1 MRKKARFWKRVLI
14 VLVIAGA
21 LLFAFS
27 NSLLFAF
34 QRIRLGQLGCTVDR
48 RQIADNAITNL
59 QDCQKLWVHRV
70 NSFER
75 LQVVQDHFGGFEC
88 DLVFDNAAKTFRITH
103 PPAPANDL
111 TTDDYFRW
119 LKSSGKKMWLDVKDF
134 RPGDVEAGVRYF
146 LQSDSLYHI
155 RDQVVVESSELAL
168 VNMLAVEG
176 FIVSYL
182 VPAQLLEGH
191 GGDTVINLLPE
202 VAFVSQEDRFVA
214 ALKRR
219 YPQKKIITWALSF
232 DNFFNLSHFRSLLSD
247 PAVGIVLINIK
258 SRHYK

>member
-1 MRKKARFWKRVLI
+1 MRKKARFWKGVLI
-14 VLVIAGA
+14 VLVITGA

-27 NSLLFAF
+27 YSLLFAF
-34 QRIRLGQLGCTVDR
+34 QSMRLGQLGCSVDK
-48 RQIADNAITNL
+48 RQIADSGIAHL
-59 QDCQKLWVHRV
+59 QGCQKLWVHRV

-88 DLVFDNAAKTFRITH
+88 DLLFDPAAQTFRITH

-111 TTDDYFRW
+111 TADDYFRW

-134 RPGDVEAGVRYF
+134 RPADVEAGVRYF
-146 LQSDSLYHI
+146 LHSDSLYHI
-155 RDQVVVESSELAL
+155 RDQVVVESSEPAL
-168 VNMLAVEG
+168 VNMLAAEG

-182 VPAQLLEGH
+182 VPPQFLEGNSR
-191 GGDTVINLLPE
+191 DTVVSLLPE

-232 DNFFNLSHFRSLLSD
+232 DNYFNLSHFRSLLSD
-247 PAVGIVLINIK
+247 PAVAIILINIK

>member
-1 MRKKARFWKRVLI
+1 MRKKARFWKGVLI

-34 QRIRLGQLGCTVDR
+34 QRMRLGQLDCSVDK
-48 RQIADNAITNL
+48 RQIAGSNIANL
-59 QDCQKLWVHRV
+59 QGCQKLWVHRV

-75 LQVVQDHFGGFEC
+75 LQVIQDHFGGFEC
-88 DLVFDNAAKTFRITH
+88 DLVFDRVANTFRITH

-111 TTDDYFRW
+111 TADDYFRW

-134 RPGDVEAGVRYF
+134 QPADVEAGVRYF

-155 RDQVVVESSELAL
+155 RDQVVVESSEPAL
-168 VNMLAVEG
+168 VNRLATAG

-182 VPAQLLEGH
+182 VPPQFLEGNS
-191 GGDTVINLLPE
+191 GDTGINLLPE
-202 VAFVSQEDRFVA
+202 VSFVSQEDRFVA

-232 DNFFNLSHFRSLLSD
+232 DNYFNLSHFRSLLSD
-247 PAVGIVLINIK
+247 TTIGIVLINIK

>member
-1 MRKKARFWKRVLI
+1 MRKKARFWKSVLI

-21 LLFAFS
+21 LLFVFS

-34 QRIRLGQLGCTVDR
+34 QRMRLGQFGCTVAR
-48 RQIADNAITNL
+48 RQTADNAIANL

-88 DLVFDNAAKTFRITH
+88 DLVFDSAANSFSITH

-111 TTDDYFRW
+111 TADDYFRW
-119 LKSSGKKMWLDVKDF
+119 LKSSGKKMWLDIKDF
-134 RPGDVEAGVRYF
+134 RPADVEAGVRYF
-146 LQSDSLYHI
+146 LKRDSLYHI
-155 RDQVVVESSELAL
+155 RDQVVVESSEPAL
-168 VNMLAVEG
+168 VNMLATKG
-176 FIVSYL
+176 FTVSYL
-182 VPAQLLEGH
+182 VPPQFLEGNS
-191 GGDTVINLLPE
+191 GDTVINLLPE
-202 VAFVSQEDRFVA
+202 VAFVSQEDRFIG

-232 DNFFNLSHFRSLLSD
+232 DNYFNLSHFRSLLSD
-247 PAVGIVLINIK
+247 STIGIVLINIK